1 MSNYTTKTDLK
12 NATGV
17 DTSSFAKKTDLSN
30 LQSDVGKLDID
41 KFKKCT
47 NGSINLKIRV
57 DKLDVD
63 NLLPVPVDLSKIKD
77 GVKNDI
83 KKDVHNAKIIENIE
97 DEIPHIANLAT
108 NVSLST
114 KINEVKGDIPSITNL
129 ATTAA
134 LTNVEN
140 KIPNFGNLV
149 KKTDYN
155 IKINEIEKK
164 TNDHDHSNKYI
175 TVPEFAKLSA
185 ENFAARLKQ
194 ANSASKSDIGNL
206 VNKTDFDNKLISFNK
221 RSNSKKRK
229 HVLVE
234 NELNE
239 LSKKTEA
246 IPTKSFTK
254 I

>member
-1 MSNYTTKTDLK
+1 MKLK
-12 NATGV
+12 
-17 DTSSFAKKTDLSN
+17 
-30 LQSDVGKLDID
+30 
-41 KFKKCT
+41 
-47 NGSINLKIRV
+47 R
-57 DKLDVD
+57 
-63 NLLPVPVDLSKIKD
+63 
-77 GVKNDI
+77 
-83 KKDVHNAKIIENIE
+83 
-97 DEIPHIANLAT
+97 
-108 NVSLST
+108 
-114 KINEVKGDIPSITNL
+114 
-129 ATTAA
+129 
-134 LTNVEN
+134 
-140 KIPNFGNLV
+140 
-149 KKTDYN
+149 
-155 IKINEIEKK
+155 
-164 TNDHDHSNKYI
+164 KYI
-175 TVPEFAKLSA
+175 TVPEFTKLSA